1 MWPYQT
7 NRPAGGRH
15 SFALL
20 LSALGESSMATPQDW
35 GLMVLC
41 GQFDWYDGVVA
52 PSLTERW
59 CRPLGCTACKLPIL
73 PTETQ
78 TL

>member
-20 LSALGESSMATPQDW
+20 LSAFGESSMATPQT
-35 GLMVLC
+35 GL
-41 GQFDWYDGVVA
+41 G
-52 PSLTERW
+52 
-59 CRPLGCTACKLPIL
+59 
-73 PTETQ
+73 
-78 TL
+78 